1 MRISGKQL
9 FALLSAI
16 LLSAQTSASSLDDIA
31 AQLGNTMS
39 ELSALD
45 TADKKIAQSNAA
57 QIESSKMLARE
68 RDRFKTD
75 LQALQSEATALDQ
88 LRAQI
93 VASGCPD
100 SPVPVVVDLALA
112 QRCNPMI
119 ERHTR
124 GHNAAMAKLTELQT
138 RKATLDQL
146 ETDISNTTLDNARKT
161 KDNNA
166 RRADLLAQKAQLQEA
181 AILNVVKSKR
191 ALALRA
197 CGADRCCQSVVYDG
211 ASPRTCGIGLIC
223 SRFSAAGMFGTG
235 RRICDVAPSSQPLRY
250 KP

>member
-1 MRISGKQL
+1 MRVSGKQL
-9 FALLSAI
+9 FSLVAAA
-16 LLSAQTSASSLDDIA
+16 LLSAQTAASSLDDIS

-45 TADKKIAQSNAA
+45 VADKKIAQSNTA
-57 QIESSKMLARE
+57 QIESTKMLARE
-68 RDRFKTD
+68 RDRFNTD
-75 LQALQSEATALDQ
+75 FQELQAEANALDQ

-119 ERHTR
+119 ERHSR
-124 GHNAAMAKLTELQT
+124 GHKAAMAKLKELQT

-146 ETDISNTTLDNARKT
+146 EIDISNTTLANARKT

-166 RRADLLAQKAQLQEA
+166 RRAELLAQKSQLQEA
-181 AILNVVKSKR
+181 AIINVAKNKR
-191 ALALRA
+191 ALALKA

-211 ASPRTCGIGLIC
+211 ANPRLCGIGLIC
-223 SRFSAAGMFGTG
+223 SRFSAAQLFGSG